1 MLAQFFIRRPV
12 FAWVIALCIMLFGIL
27 SIRSLPVAQY
37 PDVAPPQISIQAT
50 YTGASAETLESSV
63 TQVIEQQLTGLDG
76 LLYFSST
83 STASTGQV
91 KINVTFKQGTD
102 PDIAQVQVQN
112 KVQQAES
119 RLPSAVTSQGVTVQK
134 AQSDFL
140 LILAVYDKSNK
151 SSASDVADYMV
162 SNMEDTLARVTGVGN
177 VQVFGAEYAM
187 RIWLDPSKLASYSL
201 MPSDVTTALES
212 QNTQVS
218 SGQLGAQPSSN
229 TQQLVATVRSRSRLQ
244 TPEQFRNIVLK
255 SQADGSVVRLSD
267 VARVEMGDEDYSAN
281 VMANG
286 HPASGMAIQLASG
299 ANALS
304 TAEKVKSTIDEFRSS
319 MPAGYEIA
327 YPLDSTDFVKI
338 SIEEVVKT
346 LVEAVILV
354 VIVMFVFLQNIRT
367 TLIPTIAVPV
377 VLLGTFGVLSFFGY
391 SINTL
396 TMFGMVLAI
405 GLLVDDAIVVVENV
419 ERVMRE
425 EGLPPRE
432 ATEKSMKEITGA
444 LVGIALVLSAVFLP
458 MTFFSGSTGVI
469 YRQFSITIVSSMVLS
484 VIVALTLTPALCATL
499 LKPHNHDSGRNGFF
513 GWFNQRYENV
523 QARYQRG
530 VGKVMHRSLRYLLLY
545 GVLLIGCAVLYMRL
559 PTGFLPTEDQG
570 YIMVQYQLAPGATEN
585 RTREVRRQVQ
595 QYFATQE
602 KDNVNVSMLV
612 DGFSFAGNG
621 QNAGVGFISLKNWRD
636 RKGSENSA
644 DAIAGRAMAALSRIR
659 DAQTFVLSPPAVSGL
674 GQSNGFTFELQARGA
689 TARDQLLKMRDQLI
703 AKANQDKDLSAVRA
717 NSLPDLP
724 QLDVSIDD
732 AKAQSLGLTIS
743 DINNTLSAAIGGSYV
758 NDFSDRGRV
767 KKVYMQGDQS
777 FRSKP
782 EDIDQWYVRGTD
794 SSNNTTMVPFS
805 SFASSKWSYGP
816 DVLSRYNGLASY
828 EIQGSAAEGK
838 SSGDAITAMEKLA
851 ATLPAGTTFAWS
863 GLSYQE
869 KLSGNQAL
877 SLYGISL
884 VVVFL
889 CLAALY
895 ESWAVPL
902 SVMLVVPLGVI
913 GSLLAITLRGLEND
927 VYFQVALLTIIG
939 LSSKNAILIV
949 EFAEEHYR
957 KGESLINAA
966 VHAATMRLRPIIM
979 TSLAFTAGV
988 LPLAISTGAGANS
1001 RIAIGTGIIGGTLT
1015 ATLLAI
1021 FFVPL
1026 FFVLVRRVFPAQP
1039 HDTARSTDS
1048 AAKVKE

>member
-37 PDVAPPQISIQAT
+37 PDVAPPQISVQAT

-432 ATEKSMKEITGA
+432 ATEKSMREITGA

-530 VGKVMHRSLRYLLLY
+530 VGKVMHRSVRYLLLY

-621 QNAGVGFISLKNWRD
+621 QNAGVGFIALKNWRD

-659 DAQTFVLSPPAVSGL
+659 DAQIFVLSPPAVSGL

-703 AKANQDKDLSAVRA
+703 AKANQDTELSAVRA

-884 VVVFL
+884 IVVFL

-1039 HDTARSTDS
+1039 HDTVRSTDS

>member
-37 PDVAPPQISIQAT
+37 PDVAPPQISVQAT

-151 SSASDVADYMV
+151 SSSSDVADYMV

-432 ATEKSMKEITGA
+432 ATEKSMREITGA

-530 VGKVMHRSLRYLLLY
+530 VGKVMHRSVRYLLLY

-621 QNAGVGFISLKNWRD
+621 QNAGVGFISLKNWGD

-659 DAQTFVLSPPAVSGL
+659 DAQIFVLSPPAVSGL

-703 AKANQDKDLSAVRA
+703 AKANQDTELSAVRA

-884 VVVFL
+884 IVVFL

-1039 HDTARSTDS
+1039 HDTVRSTDS

>member
-37 PDVAPPQISIQAT
+37 PDVAPPQISVQAT

-432 ATEKSMKEITGA
+432 ATEKSMREITGA

-659 DAQTFVLSPPAVSGL
+659 DAQIFVLSPPAVSGL

>member
-27 SIRSLPVAQY
+27 SIVSLPVAQY

-119 RLPSAVTSQGVTVQK
+119 RLPSAVTAQGVNVQK

-140 LILAVYDKSNK
+140 LILAVYDTRNK
-151 SSASDVADYMV
+151 SSSSDVADYMV

-187 RIWLDPSKLASYSL
+187 RIWLDPGKLASYSL
-201 MPSDVTTALES
+201 MPSDITTALES

-346 LVEAVILV
+346 LIEAVVLV
-354 VIVMFVFLQNIRT
+354 VIVMFVFLQNLRT

-377 VLLGTFGVLSFFGY
+377 VLMGTFGVLSLFGY

-425 EGLPPRE
+425 EGLPPRQ

-499 LKPHNHDSGRNGFF
+499 LKPHLHGSGSKGFF
-513 GWFNQRYENV
+513 GWFNRRYDNV

-530 VGKVMHRSLRYLLLY
+530 VGHVMHRSVRYLLLY

-595 QYFATQE
+595 QYFETQE
-602 KDNVNVSMLV
+602 KANVNVSMLV
-612 DGFSFAGNG
+612 DGFSFAGSG
-621 QNAGVGFISLKNWRD
+621 QNAGVGFISLKNWSE

-659 DAQTFVLSPPAVSGL
+659 DARIFVLSPPSVSGL

-689 TARDQLLKMRDQLI
+689 TTRDNLLKMRDQLI
-703 AKANQDKDLSAVRA
+703 AKANQDPGLSAVRA

-743 DINNTLSAAIGGSYV
+743 DINTTLSAAIGGSYV
-758 NDFSDRGRV
+758 NDFTDRGRV
-767 KKVYMQGDQS
+767 KKVYIQGDQP

-782 EDIDQWYVRGTD
+782 EDIEQWYVRGND
-794 SSNNTTMVPFS
+794 SSSNSTMVPFS
-805 SFASSKWSYGP
+805 SFASSGWSYGP
-816 DVLSRYNGLASY
+816 DVLSRYNGLAAY

-838 SSGDAITAMEKLA
+838 SSGDAITAMETLA
-851 ATLPAGTTFAWS
+851 ATLPAGYTFSWS

-869 KLSGNQAL
+869 KLAGNQAL

-884 VVVFL
+884 IVVFL

-895 ESWAVPL
+895 ESWSVPL

-939 LSSKNAILIV
+939 LSAKNAILIV

-957 KGESLINAA
+957 KGESLISAA
-966 VHAATMRLRPIIM
+966 VHAATLRLRPIIM

-1026 FFVLVRRVFPAQP
+1026 FFVLVRRVFPGRP
-1039 HDTARSTDS
+1039 HNDVPSTES
-1048 AAKVKE
+1048 AVKAKE

>member
-27 SIRSLPVAQY
+27 SIVSLPVAQY

-50 YTGASAETLESSV
+50 YTGASVETLESSV

-119 RLPSAVTSQGVTVQK
+119 RLPSAVTAQGVTVQK

-140 LILAVYDKSNK
+140 LILAVYDTRNK
-151 SSASDVADYMV
+151 SSSSDVADYMV
-162 SNMEDTLARVTGVGN
+162 SNMQDTLARVTGVGN

-187 RIWLDPSKLASYSL
+187 RIWLDPGKLASYSL

-319 MPAGYEIA
+319 MPAGYEIT

-346 LVEAVILV
+346 LIEAVVLV
-354 VIVMFVFLQNIRT
+354 VIVMFVFLQNLRT

-377 VLLGTFGVLSFFGY
+377 VLMGTFGVLSLFGY

-425 EGLPPRE
+425 EGLPPRQ

-458 MTFFSGSTGVI
+458 MIFFSGSTGVI

-499 LKPHNHDSGRNGFF
+499 LKPHLHGSGSKGFF
-513 GWFNQRYENV
+513 GWFNRRYDNV

-530 VGKVMHRSLRYLLLY
+530 VGHVMHRSVRYLLLY

-602 KDNVNVSMLV
+602 KANVNVSMLV

-621 QNAGVGFISLKNWRD
+621 QNAGVGFISLKNWSE

-644 DAIAGRAMAALSRIR
+644 DAIAGRAMAALSQIR
-659 DAQTFVLSPPAVSGL
+659 DAQIFVMSPPAVSGL

-703 AKANQDKDLSAVRA
+703 AKANQDPELSAVRA

-758 NDFSDRGRV
+758 NDFTDRGRV
-767 KKVYMQGDQS
+767 KKVYIQGDQP

-794 SSNNTTMVPFS
+794 SSSNTTMVPFS

-838 SSGDAITAMEKLA
+838 SSGDAITAMETLA
-851 ATLPAGTTFAWS
+851 ATLPAGYTFSWS

-869 KLSGNQAL
+869 KLAGNQAL

-884 VVVFL
+884 IVVFL

-895 ESWAVPL
+895 ESWSVPL

-913 GSLLAITLRGLEND
+913 GSLLAITLRDLEND

-939 LSSKNAILIV
+939 LSAKNAILIV

-957 KGESLINAA
+957 KGESLISAA
-966 VHAATMRLRPIIM
+966 VHAATLRLRPIIM

-1026 FFVLVRRVFPAQP
+1026 FFVLVRRVFPARP
-1039 HDTARSTDS
+1039 HNDVPSTES
-1048 AAKVKE
+1048 AVKAKE

>member
-151 SSASDVADYMV
+151 SSSSDVADYMV

-425 EGLPPRE
+425 EGFPPRE
-432 ATEKSMKEITGA
+432 ATEKSMREITGA

-530 VGKVMHRSLRYLLLY
+530 VGKVMHRSVRYLLLY

-659 DAQTFVLSPPAVSGL
+659 DAQIFVLSPPAVSGL

-703 AKANQDKDLSAVRA
+703 AKANQDTDLSAVRA

-884 VVVFL
+884 IVVFL

-1039 HDTARSTDS
+1039 HDTVRSTDS

>member
-27 SIRSLPVAQY
+27 SIVSLPVAQY

-119 RLPSAVTSQGVTVQK
+119 RLPSAVTAQGVNVQK

-140 LILAVYDKSNK
+140 LILAVYDTRNK
-151 SSASDVADYMV
+151 SSSSDVADYMV

-201 MPSDVTTALES
+201 MPSDITTALES

-346 LVEAVILV
+346 LIEAVVLV
-354 VIVMFVFLQNIRT
+354 VIVMFVFLQNLRT

-377 VLLGTFGVLSFFGY
+377 VLMGTFGVLSLFGY

-425 EGLPPRE
+425 EGLPPRQ

-499 LKPHNHDSGRNGFF
+499 LKPHLHGSGSKGFF
-513 GWFNQRYENV
+513 GWFNRRYDNV

-530 VGKVMHRSLRYLLLY
+530 VGHVMHRSVRYLLLY

-595 QYFATQE
+595 QYFETQE
-602 KDNVNVSMLV
+602 KANVNVSMLV
-612 DGFSFAGNG
+612 DGFSFAGSG
-621 QNAGVGFISLKNWRD
+621 QNAGVGFISLKNWSE

-659 DAQTFVLSPPAVSGL
+659 DARIFVLSPPSVSGL

-689 TARDQLLKMRDQLI
+689 TTRDNLLKMRDQLI
-703 AKANQDKDLSAVRA
+703 AKANQDPGLSAVRA

-743 DINNTLSAAIGGSYV
+743 DINTTLSAAIGGSYV
-758 NDFSDRGRV
+758 NDFTDRGRV
-767 KKVYMQGDQS
+767 KKVYIQGDQP

-782 EDIDQWYVRGTD
+782 EDIEQWYVRGTD
-794 SSNNTTMVPFS
+794 SSSNSTMVPFS
-805 SFASSKWSYGP
+805 SFASSGWSYGP
-816 DVLSRYNGLASY
+816 DVLSRYNGLAAY
-828 EIQGSAAEGK
+828 EILGSAAEGK
-838 SSGDAITAMEKLA
+838 SSGDAITAMETLA
-851 ATLPAGTTFAWS
+851 ATLPAGYTFSWS

-869 KLSGNQAL
+869 KLAGNQAL

-884 VVVFL
+884 IVVFL

-895 ESWAVPL
+895 ESWSVPL

-939 LSSKNAILIV
+939 LSAKNAILIV

-957 KGESLINAA
+957 KGESLISAA
-966 VHAATMRLRPIIM
+966 VHAATLRLRPIIM

-1026 FFVLVRRVFPAQP
+1026 FFVLVRRVFPGRP
-1039 HDTARSTDS
+1039 HNDVPSTES
-1048 AAKVKE
+1048 AVKAKE

>member
-37 PDVAPPQISIQAT
+37 PDVAPPQISVQAT

-432 ATEKSMKEITGA
+432 ATEKSMREITGA

-659 DAQTFVLSPPAVSGL
+659 DAQIFVLSPPAVSGL

-794 SSNNTTMVPFS
+794 SSNTTTMVPFS

-884 VVVFL
+884 IVVFL

-1039 HDTARSTDS
+1039 HDTVRSTDS

>member
-37 PDVAPPQISIQAT
+37 PDVAPPQISVQAT

-304 TAEKVKSTIDEFRSS
+304 TAEKVKSTIDEFQSS

-432 ATEKSMKEITGA
+432 ATEKSMREITGA

-530 VGKVMHRSLRYLLLY
+530 VGKVMHRSVRYLLLY

-621 QNAGVGFISLKNWRD
+621 QNAGVGFIALKNWRD

-659 DAQTFVLSPPAVSGL
+659 DAQIFVLSPPAVSGL

-703 AKANQDKDLSAVRA
+703 AKANQDTELSAVRA

-869 KLSGNQAL
+869 KLSCNQAL

-884 VVVFL
+884 IVVFL

-1039 HDTARSTDS
+1039 HDTVRSTDS

>member
-1 MLAQFFIRRPV
+1 M
-12 FAWVIALCIMLFGIL
+12 
-27 SIRSLPVAQY
+27 
-37 PDVAPPQISIQAT
+37 APPQISVQAT

-432 ATEKSMKEITGA
+432 ATEKSMREITGA

-530 VGKVMHRSLRYLLLY
+530 VGKVMHRSVRYLLLY

-659 DAQTFVLSPPAVSGL
+659 DAQIFVLSPPAVSGL

-689 TARDQLLKMRDQLI
+689 TAHDQLLKMRDQLI
-703 AKANQDKDLSAVRA
+703 AKANQDTELSAVRA

-794 SSNNTTMVPFS
+794 SSNTTTMVPFS

-1039 HDTARSTDS
+1039 HDTARPTDS